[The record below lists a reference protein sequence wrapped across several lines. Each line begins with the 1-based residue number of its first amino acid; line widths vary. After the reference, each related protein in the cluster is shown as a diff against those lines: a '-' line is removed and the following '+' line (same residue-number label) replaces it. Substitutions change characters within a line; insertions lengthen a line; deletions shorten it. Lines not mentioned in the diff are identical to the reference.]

1 MAEVL
6 HKITAEEL
14 MKLNSDKSSF
24 VLLAFSYLHDHDV
37 AEDIFQESILYI
49 LENRDTISVNN
60 ARWYFS
66 RVILNKCL
74 YYLRQSS
81 NRARIKDSIR
91 DSVIMAENIKILSDK
106 ASDEAAFNADL
117 SGCLEECRRELPQL
131 AYNIFIDAKVRGL
144 SHKDI
149 AEAYNITQ
157 RRVATEMTCPGR
169 FQTCVQGLLVLVY
182 RGFLWGKIT
191 STYECTIHFRL
202 SVFFEPLGKQGDVF

>member
-1 MAEVL
+1 MAEVM

-24 VLLAFSYLHDHDV
+24 VLLAYSYLHDHDV
-37 AEDIFQESILYI
+37 AEDVFQESILYI

-106 ASDEAAFNADL
+106 ASDVAAFNADL
-117 SGCLEECRRELPQL
+117 SGCLKECRRELPQL

-149 AEAYNITQ
+149 ADAYNITQ
-157 RRVATEMTCPGR
+157 RRVATEMQR
-169 FQTCVQGLLVLVY
+169 ALVVFRHVFKDYWFLFLAIFCVGGGNL
-182 RGFLWGKIT
+182 
-191 STYECTIHFRL
+191 H
-202 SVFFEPLGKQGDVF
+202 